1 MSSSNSKLV
10 KLNFTPGIRRE
21 TTQYAEEGAWYD
33 TDRVRFR
40 AGKPENLRGYETKVS
55 ATFDGAAR
63 ALIAWRDNDQF
74 KRAMFG
80 TPQKLYEYN
89 GDTIT
94 DITPVSTSVTITNA
108 FTVALS
114 ATTVTVTAP
123 GHGRSTGDYVFF
135 TSVSGP
141 SGGVTIGGNIIFGTS
156 VFQVSVISANAFA
169 ITVSATASAAQSS
182 ASQATAHYPIFT
194 GVSNATPGL
203 GYGAAD
209 YNATEPT
216 SVGISKVTT
225 NAGSPLVTVSCAA
238 AHNAAANDFVFFK
251 PSSNSVTPATVG
263 GNLILTKPSVG
274 GVSVGG
280 PLFTVTSVASTQIII
295 TALANASASGD
306 VTSNLNMTARIF
318 PQSTTGR
325 EWSDPT
331 SAGATAFSSEIT
343 QWSLDNWG
351 EDVIANR
358 RKGTIYFFD
367 TDASTSPTRV
377 VKVSGATNSTPTTV
391 NSILVSP
398 NDRHLIALGAN
409 TFNTTASPTGTYSPL
424 TVRWANQG
432 DYTNWVPSVS
442 STSGEVELAD
452 GTGIIG
458 GVRSRNAVNIWT
470 DNALWLQTFVGPP
483 FTFKF
488 TQMGSNC
495 GLIAP
500 HAAVDYDGRTV
511 WMGFDN
517 FYVFDGQVRTLDCT
531 VRRYIFD
538 RLNLTAKDKIFAGI
552 NSEFKEV
559 IWLYPSTDGVECD
572 SYVIWSPD
580 ENYWTYGSGIFTTF
594 IDKDIFGNTV
604 TTGVS
609 VAGNNLYDNEP
620 EGVFTANGE
629 AITSFLESADFD
641 IQDGNELMFIDRI
654 VPDLTMNDG
663 TIKFSVQTKDF
674 PDQPDTE
681 LVEKGPFS
689 ITKSTKKV
697 DLRARGRQGRVR
709 VSCDSA
715 GTKWQWGTIRMS
727 MQQDGMR

>member
-10 KLNFTPGIRRE
+10 KMNFTPGIRRE

-40 AGKPENLRGYETKVS
+40 AGKPENLRGYDTKVS

-63 ALIAWRDNDQF
+63 DLLTWSDHDQF

-80 TPQKLYEYN
+80 TPQKLYEHD
-89 GDTIT
+89 GDRIV

-141 SGGVTIGGNIIFGTS
+141 SGGVTLGGNIILGTS
-156 VFQVSVISANAFA
+156 VFQVSVIGANSFA
-169 ITVSATASAAQSS
+169 IDVSATASAAQSS

-194 GVSNATPGL
+194 GVSNAAPGL
-203 GYGAAD
+203 GYGAAP
-209 YNATEPT
+209 YNATDPT

-225 NAGSPLVTVSCAA
+225 NAGSPLVTVSCDA
-238 AHNAAANDFVFFK
+238 AHNAAADDFVFFK
-251 PSSNSVTPATVG
+251 PSSNSVTPATIG

-295 TALANASASGD
+295 TTKANASASGD
-306 VTSNLNMTARIF
+306 VTSNLNMTARIY

-325 EWSDPT
+325 EWGDPT
-331 SAGATAFSSEIT
+331 SAGATGFSSEIT

-351 EDVIANR
+351 EDVLVNR
-358 RKGTIYFFD
+358 RKGSIYFFD
-367 TDASTSPTRV
+367 TDVSTVPLRV

-391 NSILVSP
+391 DSILVSP
-398 NDRHLIALGAN
+398 NDRHLIALGGN
-409 TFNTTASPTGTYSPL
+409 QFGTTASPSGTYDPL
-424 TVRWANQG
+424 TVRWANQE

-442 STSGEVELAD
+442 STSGEVQLTD
-452 GTGIIG
+452 GTKIVG
-458 GVRSRNAVNIWT
+458 GVRSRNAINVWT

-495 GLIAP
+495 GLVAP

-531 VRRYIFD
+531 VRRFIFD
-538 RLNLTAKDKIFAGI
+538 RLNNNQQDKIFAGI

-559 IWLYPSTDGVECD
+559 IWLYPSVESTECD

-580 ENYWTYGSGIFTTF
+580 ENYWTYGTGIFTTF
-594 IDKDIFGNTV
+594 ADKEIFGNTI

-609 VAGNNLYDNEP
+609 AAGNNLYNNEP
-620 EGVFTANGE
+620 DNIFTANGN

-663 TIKFSVQTKDF
+663 TLKFSVKTKDF
-674 PDQPDTE
+674 PDQPDSN

-689 ITKSTKKV
+689 ITKTTSKI

>member
-1 MSSSNSKLV
+1 MASSNSKLV

-21 TTQYAEEGAWYD
+21 STQYAEEGSWYD

-40 AGKPENLRGYETKVS
+40 TGRPQNIGGYETKVS

-63 ALIAWRDNDQF
+63 DLISWTDNDQL

-80 TPQKLYEYN
+80 TPQKLYEHN

-114 ATTVTVTAP
+114 ATTVTVTAA
-123 GHGRSTGDYVFF
+123 GHGRATGDYVFF

-156 VFQVSVISANAFA
+156 VFQVSVIGANSFA
-169 ITVSATASAAQSS
+169 IDVATTASAAQSS
-182 ASQATAHYPIFT
+182 ASQATAHYLIST

-203 GYGAAD
+203 GYGAAAWQAGTSTAGTRA
-209 YNATEPT
+209 YNE
-216 SVGISKVTT
+216 
-225 NAGSPLVTVSCAA
+225 
-238 AHNAAANDFVFFK
+238 
-251 PSSNSVTPATVG
+251 
-263 GNLILTKPSVG
+263 
-274 GVSVGG
+274 
-280 PLFTVTSVASTQIII
+280 
-295 TALANASASGD
+295 
-306 VTSNLNMTARIF
+306 
-318 PQSTTGR
+318 
-325 EWSDPT
+325 PT
-331 SAGATAFSSEIT
+331 SAGATTFSSEIT

-367 TDASTSPTRV
+367 TDASTTPLRA

-398 NDRHLIALGAN
+398 NDRHLIALGGN
-409 TFNTTASPTGTYSPL
+409 IFNTTADPSGAFNPM
-424 TVRWANQG
+424 TVRWAHQE

-442 STSGEVELAD
+442 STSGEVQLAD
-452 GTGIIG
+452 GTAIIG

-470 DNALWLQTFVGPP
+470 DNSLWLQTFVGPP

-488 TQMGSNC
+488 AQMGTNC

-517 FYVFDGQVRTLDCT
+517 FYTFDGQVRTLDCT
-531 VRRYIFD
+531 VRKYIFD
-538 RLNLTAKDKIFAGI
+538 RLDLDDKDKIFTGI

-559 IWLYPSTDGVECD
+559 IWLYPSTDGSGECD

-580 ENYWTYGSGIFTTF
+580 ENYWTYGSTLFTTF
-594 IDKDIFGNTV
+594 NDKMVFGNTI

-609 VAGNNLYDNEP
+609 VNGNNLYNNEP
-620 EGVFTANGE
+620 DGIFTANGE
-629 AITSFLESADFD
+629 AIISFIESADFD
-641 IQDGNELMFIDRI
+641 IDDGNELMFLDRLI
-654 VPDLTMNDG
+654 PDMDMNDG
-663 TIKFSVQTKDF
+663 TIKFSITTKQF
-674 PDQPDTE
+674 PDSTN
-681 LVEKGPFS
+681 VTEKGPFS
-689 ITKSTKKV
+689 ITKSTSKI
-697 DLRARGRQGRVR
+697 DFRARGRQGRVR
-709 VSCDSA
+709 VSCDA
-715 GTKWQWGTIRMS
+715 ADTKWEWGSLRLG